1 MNIFRD
7 KWSLWTF

>member
-7 KWSLWTF
+7 KGFL